1 MEVMDGLIE
10 DNGEGEW
17 NGERNRKINVKV
29 KREKRIKRWKVEN
42 EERIKKSRK
51 WDEEGNKMENVES
64 WRIR

>member
-1 MEVMDGLIE
+1 MDGLIE